1 MKRFLTIIVVLLA
14 VLNVHAVLKEKDL
27 AQTLQILRTELT
39 NNVRDMSERTFLDMK
54 RREQVRNQLDATM
67 KRSNQNS
74 LMLYSQKQ
82 EYVFDLTYAC
92 HEATEQYH
100 EFKRL
105 RIPYKQF
112 MNRTDNEIARYD
124 SLIATLEAMP
134 QNVLSAQAKKDRIVC
149 LGLAREIRTALD
161 KNRDML
167 DDFIALYNQ
176 TEQHLSHL
184 NDYAQKRYNDIQT
197 GIFRNGGDTY
207 FTILDNFGRNWNF
220 MTRTVQKKYKP
231 TDNSQWDSRYIFGLI
246 ISVVLYAI
254 FATLLNFLLVRYV
267 VPKRLRTEEF
277 MKKRTCI
284 TMATTT
290 VTFAIILGITL
301 VTVHQNFF
309 IMAANLLVTYAWLLG
324 VILFSLLL
332 RVKGDQIKSAFRI
345 YTPLIA
351 LGFLVIAFRIIL
363 IPNEVVNLLFP
374 PILLLCALWQ
384 WSVIRRHNRNV
395 PRSDMFYSYISLVVF
410 IASVVCSWVGYTLLA
425 VQVLIW
431 WIMQLTCIL
440 TITCI
445 SQYLKQYGEKRHF
458 DEAPV
463 TKTWAYDLMYQVV
476 LPSLSVAS
484 VMLSIWW
491 AADVFN
497 LSDLCW
503 QIFNYKFI
511 EQKNDLDN
519 IIIQVSIVKL
529 VMVICLWFFFS
540 YLSKTLLRLIHL
552 HYVQKDPDS
561 ADSRTVMAR
570 NIIQVIIWG
579 AWVLISLSVL
589 HISVEW
595 LLTIT
600 GGLSIGIGFASK
612 NIIENIFYGA
622 SLMTGRIKVGDWI
635 EVNNTMGRVTS
646 ISYTSTVVESL
657 YGEIITFQNSQ
668 LFTNNYKNLT
678 RNHGY
683 VLAVVPY
690 SVAYGSNLHEVVQFV
705 DDAVNQ
711 LHHRW
716 IDRSKRV
723 KSVIGE
729 LSDSGIN
736 INLFVWAD
744 APKKSYVVSDVLNCV
759 YDTLN
764 QHGIEIPFPQQ
775 DVHIKQ

>member
-1 MKRFLTIIVVLLA
+1 MKRFLSIIVILLA
-14 VLNVHAVLKEKDL
+14 TLNIHAVLKEKDL
-27 AQTLQILRTELT
+27 TQTLQILRTELT
-39 NNVRDMSERTFLDMK
+39 NNFREMSERTYLDKK
-54 RREQVRNQLDATM
+54 RRDQVSNQLDATM

-82 EYVFDLTYAC
+82 DYVFDLTYAC
-92 HEATEQYH
+92 HEATEQYN
-100 EFKRL
+100 EFKRQ
-105 RIPYKQF
+105 RVPYRQF
-112 MNRTDNEIARYD
+112 MKKTDSEIARYD

-134 QNVLSAQAKKDRIVC
+134 QSVLTDQGKKDRIVC

-167 DDFIALYNQ
+167 DDFIALYDQ
-176 TEQHLSHL
+176 TEQHLSRL
-184 NDYAQKRYNDIQT
+184 NDYAQRRYNDIQT
-197 GIFRNGGDTY
+197 GIFRNGGDSY
-207 FTILDNFGRNWNF
+207 FTILQNFQHNWHL
-220 MTRTVQKKYKP
+220 MTRTVQKKYQP
-231 TDNSQWDSRYIFGLI
+231 TDNSQWDSRYIFGLL
-246 ISVVLYAI
+246 ISVILYAV
-254 FATLLNFLLVRYV
+254 FATLLNFVIVRYV

-290 VTFAIILGITL
+290 VTFALILGITL
-301 VTVHQNFF
+301 VTVQQNFF

-351 LGFLVIAFRIIL
+351 VGFLVIAFRIIL
-363 IPNEVVNLLFP
+363 IPNELVNLLFP
-374 PILLLCALWQ
+374 PILLICALWQ
-384 WSVIRRHNRNV
+384 WSVIRRHHRNI
-395 PRSDMFYSYISLVVF
+395 PRSDIFYTYISLLVF
-410 IASVVCSWVGYTLLA
+410 IAAVVCSWMGYTLLA

-440 TITCI
+440 TIACI
-445 SQYLKQYGEKRHF
+445 SQYMKLYGEKRQF
-458 DEAPV
+458 SEAPV

-476 LPSLSVAS
+476 LPSLSVGS
-484 VMLSIWW
+484 VMLAIWW

-503 QIFNYKFI
+503 KTFKYHFI
-511 EQKNDLDN
+511 DQDN
-519 IIIQVSIVKL
+519 FQLSIIKL
-529 VMVICLWFFFS
+529 TMVVCLWFLFS
-540 YLSKTLLRLIHL
+540 YLSKTLLRLLHL
-552 HYVQKDPDS
+552 VFQMRDPDS
-561 ADSRTVMAR
+561 ADSRTVMSK
-570 NIIQVIIWG
+570 NVIQIIIWG
-579 AWVLISLSVL
+579 TWVLMSLTVL
-589 HISVEW
+589 HISVSW
-595 LLTIT
+595 LLYIT
-600 GGLSIGIGFASK
+600 GGLSAGIGFASK

-646 ISYTSTVVESL
+646 ISYTSTVIESL

-690 SVAYGSNLHEVVQFV
+690 SVAYGSDLQQVVQLV
-705 DDAVNQ
+705 DNTVNQ
-711 LHHRW
+711 MHHRW
-716 IDRSKRV
+716 IDHSKKA
-723 KSVIGE
+723 KSVVGQLGE
-729 LSDSGIN
+729 SGIN

-744 APKKSYVVSDVLNCV
+744 APKKSYVVSDVLNCI

-764 QHGIEIPFPQQ
+764 QHHIEIPFPQQ

>member
-39 NNVRDMSERTFLDMK
+39 NNVRDMSERTYLDIK

-112 MNRTDNEIARYD
+112 INRTDNEIARYD

-345 YTPLIA
+345 YTPLIT

-363 IPNEVVNLLFP
+363 IPNELVNLLFP

-458 DEAPV
+458 DKAPV

-716 IDRSKRV
+716 IDRSKKV